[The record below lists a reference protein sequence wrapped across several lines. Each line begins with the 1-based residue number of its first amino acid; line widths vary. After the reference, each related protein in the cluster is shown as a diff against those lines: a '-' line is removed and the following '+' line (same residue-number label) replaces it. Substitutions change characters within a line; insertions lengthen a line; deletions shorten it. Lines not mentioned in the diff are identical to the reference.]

1 MKISLIWGMDRHRLI
16 GKGDGLPWKLP
27 ADMQWF
33 RQQTMAK
40 PLLMGRKTYATIG
53 RPLPGRLNMILT
65 RQTDLS
71 IEGCTVVHTLEEAK
85 AAAGDAE
92 ELMVMGGAEVYAML
106 LPMADRLYITHVD
119 GEFEGDTWFPDI
131 DMRAWQCEHTEMHH
145 ADEKNAHAYSFE
157 IWQRCNN
164 KP

>member
-53 RPLPGRLNMILT
+53 RSLAERLNIVLT

-71 IEGCTVVHTLEEAK
+71 IDGFTVAHILEGAR
-85 AAAGDAE
+85 AAAGNSE
-92 ELMVMGGAEVYAML
+92 ELMVNLKTTLSFPISVYGHSSINML
-106 LPMADRLYITHVD
+106 RRI
-119 GEFEGDTWFPDI
+119 
-131 DMRAWQCEHTEMHH
+131 MRMKKRACIHL
-145 ADEKNAHAYSFE
+145 
-157 IWQRCNN
+157 
-164 KP
+164 